1 MFSMGNPWGTMLF
14 HKCLRSHKI
23 GTWRNGHSVFIGKK
37 LSITQEYVVY
47 TSSVTTAWRLIHFSF
62 LLPVLSC
69 CFSSHRAPKIMGF
82 PSGSD
87 GKESVCN
94 AEDPGLIPGSG
105 RSPGEG
111 NGNILV
117 FLPGKFYGPRSLAGY
132 GPWGTKESDLTEWH
146 THQRTSILPANK
158 SWFVV
163 VVELLSYVR
172 LFVTPRTAAC
182 QASLYFIIPQSLLQ
196 FMSIELVMLS
206 NHLILCHPLLLLPS
220 IFPIIRVL
228 SSESDL
234 RIRWQSTGASAST
247 SVLPMN
253 I

>member
-1 MFSMGNPWGTMLF
+1 MFSMGKPWDTMLF

-37 LSITQEYVVY
+37 FSIIQEYVVY

-62 LLPVLSC
+62 LLPVLSR
-69 CFSSHRAPKIMGF
+69 CFSSHRVPKIMGF

-111 NGNILV
+111 NGNTPV
-117 FLPGKFYGPRSLAGY
+117 FLPGKFHGLRSLAGY
-132 GPWGTKESDLTEWH
+132 SPWGTKESDLTEWH
-146 THQRTSILPANK
+146 THQRTSILAANK

-163 VVELLSYVR
+163 VFELLCP
-172 LFVTPRTAAC
+172 T
-182 QASLYFIIPQSLLQ
+182 
-196 FMSIELVMLS
+196 
-206 NHLILCHPLLLLPS
+206 LCDPMDCGMPG
-220 IFPIIRVL
+220 FPVL
-228 SSESDL
+228 HYPPKFAPVHVHWVGYA
-234 RIRWQSTGASAST
+234 I
-247 SVLPMN
+247 
-253 I
+253 